1 MIRVVEKLDCNFE
14 RNEIKDA
21 LQNGFC
27 AKCKQEIIGYNSQLD
42 EKIYCLTGY
51 CIYCRESELN

>member
-1 MIRVVEKLDCNFE
+1 MIRIVKNLDRSVERD
-14 RNEIKDA
+14 EIKDA

-27 AKCKQEIIGYNSQLD
+27 AKCKQEIVGYGSKLD

-51 CIYCRESELN
+51 CIHCRETELN